1 MKVLAIAATNLRR
14 FLRDRSNLF
23 FVFVLPLGIVLLIGA
38 QFGAGFEP
46 RVGVVPADDPAS
58 VSGTVGESIL
68 RSLES
73 NEEITVVD
81 YGTEDDLLL
90 AVERG
95 SISAGVVIP
104 SDIERS
110 GVDGPPVEVGF
121 IARSDGL
128 GPQLR
133 AVVAEAVA
141 VASEPLDA
149 TRYVIEQGA
158 TEDEA
163 RAATSA
169 AEGQVPKIDIE
180 VRTAGES
187 LFPANLG
194 QFDIGAS
201 SQLVLFMFLTGL
213 SGSAAV
219 IQTRNL
225 GVAGRMSGTPTSVG
239 SIVAG
244 EALGRFVIV
253 LVQGL
258 YIMAATTLAFRVDWG
273 DPLGAAAVLVVFA
286 MVGAGAAL
294 LFGTLFSNDQQAG
307 SVGVVV
313 GIGLAALGGSMLPL
327 EFYGDG
333 LRMVSRLTPH
343 AWANDAFAE
352 LVRRDGTIADLL
364 PQLGALACFAAVF
377 LVLASWRMRRVLTA

>member
-14 FLRDRSNLF
+14 FLRDRSNAF

-46 RVGVVPADDPAS
+46 RVGVLSADGKVAES
-58 VSGTVGESIL
+58 VIRSFES
-68 RSLES
+68 SD
-73 NEEITVVD
+73 EIIVVN
-81 YGTEDDLLL
+81 YRTEDDLLL

-95 SISAGVVIP
+95 TISAGVVIP
-104 SDIERS
+104 PDIERS
-110 GVDGPPVEVGF
+110 GVDSAPMEVGF

-149 TRYVIEQGA
+149 TRFVIGQGA

-163 RAATSA
+163 RSAVSA
-169 AEGQVPKIDIE
+169 AEGEIAEINVE
-180 VRTAGES
+180 VRTAGDS
-187 LFPANLG
+187 LFPTDVG

-213 SGSAAV
+213 TGSAAV

-225 GVAGRMSGTPTSVG
+225 GMASRMAGTPTSVG

-258 YIMAATTLAFRVDWG
+258 YIMTATTLAFRVDWG

-294 LFGTLFSNDQQAG
+294 LFGSLFSNDQQAG
-307 SVGVVV
+307 SVGVVA
-313 GIGLAALGGSMLPL
+313 GIGLAAVGGSMLPL

-352 LVRRDGTIADLL
+352 LVRRDGTIADVL

-377 LVLASWRMRRVLTA
+377 LVLASWRMRQVLTD

>member
-1 MKVLAIAATNLRR
+1 VKILAIAATNLRR

-46 RVGVVPADDPAS
+46 KLGVVPGDGDVA
-58 VSGTVGESIL
+58 ESIL

-95 SISAGVVIP
+95 TISAGVVIP
-104 SDIERS
+104 GDIERS
-110 GVDGPPVEVGF
+110 GVDGPPSEIGF
-121 IARSDGL
+121 VARSDGL

-141 VASEPLDA
+141 IASEPLDA
-149 TRYVIEQGA
+149 TRFVIGQGA
-158 TEDEA
+158 TADEA
-163 RAATSA
+163 RSAVSA
-169 AEGQVPKIDIE
+169 AEGQVPKVDVD

-187 LFPANLG
+187 LFPTNLG

-213 SGSAAV
+213 AGSAAV

-225 GVAGRMSGTPTSVG
+225 GVASRMSGTPTSVG
-239 SIVAG
+239 TIVAG

-273 DPLGAAAVLVVFA
+273 DPLGAAAVLVMFA

-294 LFGTLFSNDQQAG
+294 LFGSLFTNDQQAG

-352 LVRRDGTIADLL
+352 LVRRNGTIADVL
-364 PQLGALACFAAVF
+364 PQLGALVCFAAVF
-377 LVLASWRMRRVLTA
+377 LVLASWRMRQVLTD

>member
-1 MKVLAIAATNLRR
+1 MKVLTIAGTNLRR
-14 FLRDRSNLF
+14 FLRDRSNAF

-46 RVGVVPADDPAS
+46 RVGVVSAEGE
-58 VSGTVGESIL
+58 VSESIM
-68 RSLES
+68 RSLKS
-73 NEEITVVD
+73 SDEIIVID
-81 YGTEDDLLL
+81 YGTEEELLR

-95 SISAGVVIP
+95 KISAGVVIP
-104 SDIERS
+104 SGGDEL
-110 GVDGPPVEVGF
+110 GVIGPPLKVGF
-121 IARSDGL
+121 VARSDGL

-133 AVVAEAVA
+133 AVVAAAVA
-141 VASEPLDA
+141 VASEPIDA
-149 TRYVIEQGA
+149 TRFVIAQGA

-163 RAATSA
+163 RSA
-169 AEGQVPKIDIE
+169 VSAVQGQVPEIDVD
-180 VRTAGES
+180 VRTAGDS
-187 LFPANLG
+187 LFPTDGG

-213 SGSAAV
+213 AGSAAV

-225 GVAGRMSGTPTSVG
+225 GVAGRMAGTPTSIG

-253 LVQGL
+253 LIQGL
-258 YIMAATTLAFRVDWG
+258 YIMAATTLAFGVNWG
-273 DPLGAAAVLVVFA
+273 DPLGAAAILVVFA

-294 LFGTLFSNDQQAG
+294 LFGSLFSNDQQAG
-307 SVGVVV
+307 SVGVLA

-333 LRMVSRLTPH
+333 LRMISRLTPH
-343 AWANDAFAE
+343 AWANDAFAV
-352 LVRRDGTIADLL
+352 LVRRGGTIVDVL
-364 PQLGALACFAAVF
+364 PQLGALACFAVAF
-377 LVLASWRMRRVLTA
+377 LVLASWRMRQVLTDG